1 MLKTFGR
8 LLAAALLVVMVPLS
22 AMAAEVENFRFSSSP
37 SKIRFVVD
45 LDGKVEYEEVK
56 NTKKQLVLEFDAK
69 VDDDIVSK
77 VKDPIIKKAR
87 LQEKGDK
94 TRLIVDLNSEAQHK
108 VFVLKQ
114 PNRLVLDIFRIRV
127 ESTSSDMGKGLTHI
141 YRREDMNGLPVEV
154 NIL

>member
-22 AMAAEVENFRFSSSP
+22 ALAAEVENFRFSSSP

-77 VKDPIIKKAR
+77 VKDPIVKKAR

-94 TRLIVDLNSEAQHK
+94 T
-108 VFVLKQ
+108 
-114 PNRLVLDIFRIRV
+114 
-127 ESTSSDMGKGLTHI
+127 
-141 YRREDMNGLPVEV
+141 
-154 NIL
+154 